1 MLVKINCQF
10 NNHTIKP
17 VNTMTNYTK
26 KYDRNKKRMKN
37 AQPARWR
44 KKGNYQEGRLEF
56 TTPNPLTHTHTFR
69 HTLSFTCTWR
79 LSCHLSS
86 LIHSLIHTNTHTN
99 TTLGS
104 LLL

>member
-1 MLVKINCQF
+1 MNDSFHVHLINMVFVDFRTIVVNSTRRLIKSTRKLMLVKINCQF

-44 KKGNYQEGRLEF
+44 KKGIIRKDD
-56 TTPNPLTHTHTFR
+56 
-69 HTLSFTCTWR
+69 
-79 LSCHLSS
+79 
-86 LIHSLIHTNTHTN
+86 
-99 TTLGS
+99 
-104 LLL
+104 